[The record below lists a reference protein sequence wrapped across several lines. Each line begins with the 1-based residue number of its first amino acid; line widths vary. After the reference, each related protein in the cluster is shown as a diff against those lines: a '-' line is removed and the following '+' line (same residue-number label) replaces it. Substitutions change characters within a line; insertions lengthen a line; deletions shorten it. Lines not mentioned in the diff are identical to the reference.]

1 MEKVRRR
8 QGKSIQFT
16 FASYQSR
23 AEDKTRYVN
32 RADISHTQVGNG
44 KNANGK
50 TKEKNKKNKIL
61 TFPQSEVCH
70 LAQCPKLQL
79 RTLGTR
85 GAAPRQAASLT
96 LIVNVADISCLQVR
110 SRVWIP
116 SPHVTEHGVHSP
128 RTQLVRKKKNVT
140 QSPGIP
146 FDTQTDEGARTRNN
160 QKILQNTKRR

>member
-1 MEKVRRR
+1 M
-8 QGKSIQFT
+8 
-16 FASYQSR
+16 
-23 AEDKTRYVN
+23 
-32 RADISHTQVGNG
+32 GNG

-50 TKEKNKKNKIL
+50 NENEKRKRIL

-160 QKILQNTKRR
+160 QKIQKNTTKYKKEMRSIQGDRAHILILETAWRVV